1 MQYFYSNLYSDHKS
15 LFHHLLVYG
24 DDGLHLPHIA
34 AAFLKKHSKTA
45 SIEDYGHPYQWAHA
59 LCGIKN
65 LPSEPTAVSTR
76 VECCLVLYN
85 GSVFIVMWCA
95 SVRMQSAM
103 ARSDSSQQL
112 TEKVVR
118 AVKKRILSQISL
130 AKQLQQIGMDLGYVG
145 YWYFTLHDMPSV
157 I

>member
-1 MQYFYSNLYSDHKS
+1 
-15 LFHHLLVYG
+15 
-24 DDGLHLPHIA
+24 
-34 AAFLKKHSKTA
+34 
-45 SIEDYGHPYQWAHA
+45 
-59 LCGIKN
+59 
-65 LPSEPTAVSTR
+65 
-76 VECCLVLYN
+76 
-85 GSVFIVMWCA
+85 
-95 SVRMQSAM
+95 MQSAM

-145 YWYFTLHDMPSV
+145 YWYFTLYDMPSV